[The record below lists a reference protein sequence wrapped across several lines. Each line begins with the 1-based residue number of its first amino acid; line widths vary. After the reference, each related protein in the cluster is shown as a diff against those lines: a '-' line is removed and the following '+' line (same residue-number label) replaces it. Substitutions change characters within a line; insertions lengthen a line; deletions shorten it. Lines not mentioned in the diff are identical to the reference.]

1 VPYIA
6 AFGALNAYLWK
17 RTGKDRIPVVVY
29 STALLAM
36 SLTSLDSGSSKAATG
51 GALFFVSD
59 ALLALEKFGDVH
71 VPANEGVVMA
81 TYTAAQALLAE

>member
-1 VPYIA
+1 MDRRATPAPHRRAPAGQAALAAPYIA

-36 SLTSLDSGSSKAATG
+36 SLAALDSRSPKAA
-51 GALFFVSD
+51 
-59 ALLALEKFGDVH
+59 LAVRSS
-71 VPANEGVVMA
+71 
-81 TYTAAQALLAE
+81 